1 MYCCSKRMIVH
12 DIVSRD
18 NFFSMPS
25 KLDSVTRYIFS
36 NSLKQHT
43 HTLYAFNRWLANIES
58 CQGSILGIDGD
69 QSFRSTM
76 VGRRVSFSQLVPLVP
91 PRCAV
96 NWPFDQGQSSTIALK
111 CITGVTRHENE
122 RMWNDQFPLSI
133 SRRWSYQTRFLP
145 QTRESRLN
153 KKDETTRDVKKPI
166 LVS

>member
-1 MYCCSKRMIVH
+1 MFRGIIS
-12 DIVSRD
+12 SRCRL
-18 NFFSMPS
+18 NWI
-25 KLDSVTRYIFS
+25 VTRYIFS
-36 NSLKQHT
+36 NSHT

-122 RMWNDQFPLSI
+122 RMWNGRSI
-133 SRRWSYQTRFLP
+133 PAYPFLADDHISTRFLP